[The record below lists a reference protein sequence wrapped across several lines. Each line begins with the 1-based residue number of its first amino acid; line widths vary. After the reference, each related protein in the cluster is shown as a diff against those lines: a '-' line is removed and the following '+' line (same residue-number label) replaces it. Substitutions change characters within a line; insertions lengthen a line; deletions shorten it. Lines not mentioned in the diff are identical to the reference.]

1 MKIKFIFIVLGSLFV
16 SLAWANKPTFYP
28 MTDIKASPMANITA
42 SPMTDITAYPTSANL
57 TSPVLISPIGNVTGN
72 SLVYQW
78 NAVETAKYYRLL
90 IEDSNGTFII
100 NQQYSANQLDCS
112 SNNIC
117 QVTPLNSTISGINKW
132 WVSAIDDADNQ
143 GAWSE
148 VASFSASGDINNTGY
163 TDYFNLNIDSPLAVN
178 ASVNYQTR
186 DGTAK
191 AGIDYIPKSGSATII
206 AGQTSTKIA
215 IDILISGTG
224 KTYDLVITNPVGAEF
239 PENTPELIATHR
251 IGNDITSQYQ
261 NRKANGK
268 SKNIHKGSIIIN

>member
-1 MKIKFIFIVLGSLFV
+1 MKIKFIFIVLGLLFF

-28 MTDIKASPMANITA
+28 MTDITVSPMANITV
-42 SPMTDITAYPTSANL
+42 SPMTDITVYPTSANL
-57 TSPVLISPIGNVTGN
+57 TSPVLISPIGDVTGS

-90 IEDSNGTFII
+90 VEDSNGISII
-100 NQQYSANQLDCS
+100 NQQYSANQLGCS
-112 SNNIC
+112 SSNIC
-117 QVTPLNSTISGINKW
+117 QVTPLNSISGINKW
-132 WVSAIDDADNQ
+132 WVSAIDDADKQ

-148 VASFSASGDINNTGY
+148 VASFSASGDINNTRY

-191 AGIDYIPKSGSATII
+191 AGIDYIPKSGTATII

-239 PENTPELIATHR
+239 PESTPELTATHR
-251 IGNDITSQYQ
+251 IGNGITSQYQ
-261 NRKANGK
+261 NRRAKRK
-268 SKNIHKGSIIIN
+268 STNIHEGSIIIN